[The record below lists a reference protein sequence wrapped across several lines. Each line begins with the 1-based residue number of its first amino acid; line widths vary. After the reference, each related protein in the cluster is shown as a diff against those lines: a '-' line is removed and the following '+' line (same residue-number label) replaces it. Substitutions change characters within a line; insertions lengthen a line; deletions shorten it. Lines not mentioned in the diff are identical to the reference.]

1 MVIRILFFKKNICE
15 RRNDTNYVLDHTYA
29 LPIATQPY
37 IIDNE
42 SFSIYSD
49 IEIDTEVDA
58 VQNEV
63 LFDYIPSDLVPL
75 SHCRFIVDLDFMA
88 EQLKHSI
95 LSANP
100 SCDIVYY
107 ALGVRPLVFSG
118 LMYIRNFNVLLWSC
132 GKIQVEE
139 LELLTL
145 IQKLQQ
151 AHFIHVVSE

>member
-1 MVIRILFFKKNICE
+1 
-15 RRNDTNYVLDHTYA
+15 
-29 LPIATQPY
+29 
-37 IIDNE
+37 
-42 SFSIYSD
+42 
-49 IEIDTEVDA
+49 
-58 VQNEV
+58 
-63 LFDYIPSDLVPL
+63 
-75 SHCRFIVDLDFMA
+75 MA

-107 ALGVRPLVFSG
+107 ALGVRPLGFSG